1 VVDFKNTVLIMTSNL
16 GSQLLEELDRRDDH
30 DEKRTR
36 QVVMDELRRHFKPE
50 FLNRVDEIVVFA
62 HLGREEI
69 RSIVDIQL
77 ARMAKILEERRITLT
92 LTDAAKDFLAG
103 EGYDPA
109 YGARPLKRAIQR
121 HVQNRLAQAVL
132 AGEVADGSAVTF
144 DVGEGNDELVVKR

>member
-1 VVDFKNTVLIMTSNL
+1 MTSNL
-16 GSQLLEELDRRDDH
+16 GSHLIEEIDQREEGN
-30 DEKRTR
+30 EKRTQ

-50 FLNRVDEIVVFA
+50 FLNRVDEIVVFK
-62 HLGREEI
+62 HLEREQI

-77 ARMAKILEERRITLT
+77 ARMSKMLEERSITLT

-103 EGYDPA
+103 EGFDPA

-132 AGEVADGSAVTF
+132 AGDVADGDNVTF
-144 DVGEGNDELVVKR
+144 DVGEAKDELVVKV